1 MSLQGFLLCDELR
14 LWFVNAP
21 LTLHCGRLRYNR
33 PTREPLFLSG
43 YDNNTGKGKQMN
55 DIAREPILG
64 GAPAPAAPQPLRIRF
79 IGSGSEYFR
88 IWIVN
93 LLLTIVTLGIY
104 SAWAK
109 VRTMQYFYRNTQLAG
124 SSFDYHG
131 SPTAILKGRAII
143 FVLALAFNL
152 LGHASP
158 VLSLVFLVLLAAAF
172 PWLLVRSLRFRMA
185 NSSYRGLRFAFTGK
199 DAEGYMVFLVWP
211 ILSVFTAYLLAPLA
225 HQRFKR
231 YQHRNTRFGTTPFDF
246 SGTPGNF
253 YGVYLRTFG
262 LAVLALVVAIVVV
275 TVLGVSIGKAESS
288 AGRAIAIA
296 ITVVLMYVAMLFLA
310 PYFMSRLQNV
320 VWSHTTLGPHR
331 FQSQVAAGKLFWIYV
346 SNAVLIAITIGL
358 FTPFARVR
366 TLRYK
371 LDSVTMFA
379 AGSLDTFV
387 AGEAT
392 KVGALGDAAVDWY
405 DIDIAL

>member
-1 MSLQGFLLCDELR
+1 
-14 LWFVNAP
+14 
-21 LTLHCGRLRYNR
+21 
-33 PTREPLFLSG
+33 
-43 YDNNTGKGKQMN
+43 MN
-55 DIAREPILG
+55 DIASESVLG
-64 GAPAPAAPQPLRIRF
+64 SAPAPAVPQPLRLRF

-109 VRTMQYFYRNTQLAG
+109 VRTLQYFYRNTQLAG

-131 SPTAILKGRAII
+131 SPIAILKGRAII
-143 FVLALAFNL
+143 FVLALAFNVL
-152 LGHASP
+152 SHSSP
-158 VLSLVFLVLLAAAF
+158 VLGLVFLVLLAAVF

-185 NSSYRGLRFAFTGK
+185 NSSYRGLRFAFTGR

-211 ILSVFTAYLLAPLA
+211 ILTVFSLYLLAPLA

-231 YQHRNTRFGTTPFDF
+231 YQHKNTRFGTTPFDF

-262 LAVLALVVAIVVV
+262 LAVLALVVAFGVILL
-275 TVLGVSIGKAESS
+275 LGVSVGKGHGS
-288 AGRAIAIA
+288 AGRILAIVLM
-296 ITVVLMYVAMLFLA
+296 VVLTYAAMLFLT

-320 VWSHTTLGPHR
+320 VWNHTTLGAHR
-331 FQSQVAAGKLFWIYV
+331 FHSQVGAAKLFWIFI
-346 SNAVLIAITIGL
+346 SNAVLTVITVGL

-371 LDSVTMFA
+371 LDSVTMLA

-387 AGEAT
+387 AGETA

>member
-1 MSLQGFLLCDELR
+1 
-14 LWFVNAP
+14 
-21 LTLHCGRLRYNR
+21 
-33 PTREPLFLSG
+33 
-43 YDNNTGKGKQMN
+43 MN
-55 DIAREPILG
+55 DIAREPVLG
-64 GAPAPAAPQPLRIRF
+64 GAPAPAAPQPLRMRF

-93 LLLTIVTLGIY
+93 LLLTIVTVGIY

-109 VRTMQYFYRNTQLAG
+109 VRTLQYFYRNTQLAG

-131 SPTAILKGRAII
+131 SPIAILKGRAII
-143 FVLALAFNL
+143 FVLALAFNI
-152 LGHASP
+152 
-158 VLSLVFLVLLAAAF
+158 LSQSSVALSMVLLALLAGAF

-185 NSSYRGLRFAFTGK
+185 NSSYRGLHFAFTGK

-211 ILSVFTAYLLAPLA
+211 ILSVVSLYLLAPLA

-231 YQHRNTRFGTTPFDF
+231 YQHKNTRFGTTPFDF

-262 LAVLALVVAIVVV
+262 LAVLAFVVGIALAFL
-275 TVLGVSIGKAESS
+275 LGVSVKNAQ
-288 AGRAIAIA
+288 AGAGQIVGLVIVA
-296 ITVVLMYVAMLFLA
+296 VFMYASMLFLA

-320 VWSHTTLGPHR
+320 VWNHTTLGAHR
-331 FQSQVAAGKLFWIYV
+331 FQSQVGAGKLFWIYV
-346 SNAVLIAITIGL
+346 SNAVLIVITIGL

-371 LDSVTMFA
+371 LDSMTLLA

-387 AGEAT
+387 AGET
-392 KVGALGDAAVDWY
+392 IKVGALGDAAVDWY

>member
-1 MSLQGFLLCDELR
+1 
-14 LWFVNAP
+14 
-21 LTLHCGRLRYNR
+21 
-33 PTREPLFLSG
+33 
-43 YDNNTGKGKQMN
+43 MN
-55 DIAREPILG
+55 DIARESILG
-64 GAPAPAAPQPLRIRF
+64 SAPAPAAPQPLRLRF

-109 VRTMQYFYRNTQLAG
+109 VRTLQYFYRNTQLAG

-131 SPTAILKGRAII
+131 SPIAILKGRAII
-143 FVLALAFNL
+143 CVLAVAFNV
-152 LGHASP
+152 LGHSSP
-158 VLSLVFLVLLAAAF
+158 MLSLMFLALLAAAF

-231 YQHRNTRFGTTPFDF
+231 FQHKNTRFGTTSFDF

-262 LAVLALVVAIVVV
+262 LALLAILVAGIVIGG
-275 TVLGVSIGKAESS
+275 LGMSIGKTQGT
-288 AGRAIAIA
+288 AGKAIAIA
-296 ITVVLMYVAMLFLA
+296 LTVVAMYVAMLFLT
-310 PYFMSRLQNV
+310 PYFLSRLQNV
-320 VWSHTTLGPHR
+320 VWNHTTLGAHR
-331 FQSQVAAGKLFWIYV
+331 FQSQVGALKLFWIFV
-346 SNAVLIAITIGL
+346 SNAVLIVITVGL

-371 LDSVTMFA
+371 LDSVTMFVS
-379 AGSLDTFV
+379 GSLDTFV
-387 AGEAT
+387 AGESAN
-392 KVGALGDAAVDWY
+392 VDALGDAAVDWY

>member
-1 MSLQGFLLCDELR
+1 
-14 LWFVNAP
+14 
-21 LTLHCGRLRYNR
+21 
-33 PTREPLFLSG
+33 
-43 YDNNTGKGKQMN
+43 MN
-55 DIAREPILG
+55 DIARESVLG
-64 GAPAPAAPQPLRIRF
+64 SAPAPAAPQPLRLRF

-109 VRTMQYFYRNTQLAG
+109 VRTLQYFYRNTQLAG

-131 SPTAILKGRAII
+131 SPIAILKGRAII

-152 LGHASP
+152 LGHSSAA
-158 VLSLVFLVLLAAAF
+158 VGLVLLALMATAF

-211 ILSVFTAYLLAPLA
+211 ILSVFSLYLLAPLA

-231 YQHRNTRFGTTPFDF
+231 YQHKNTRFGTAPFDF
-246 SGTPGNF
+246 SATPGNF

-262 LAVLALVVAIVVV
+262 LAVLAVVVAGVLSLL
-275 TVLGVSIGKAESS
+275 LGVSFHRAPGIGQIF
-288 AGRAIAIA
+288 GFIVIG
-296 ITVVLMYVAMLFLA
+296 LFMYAAMLFLT
-310 PYFMSRLQNV
+310 PYVLSRLQNL
-320 VWSHTTLGPHR
+320 VWSNTTLGAHR
-331 FQSQVAAGKLFWIYV
+331 FQSQVGAGKLFWIFV
-346 SNAVLIAITIGL
+346 SNAVMIVITVGL

-366 TLRYK
+366 TARYK
-371 LDSVTMFA
+371 LESVTMFA
-379 AGSLDTFV
+379 SGSLDTFV
-387 AGEAT
+387 AGETT
-392 KVGALGDAAVDWY
+392 KVSALGDATVDWY